1 MNFETRELY
10 RSPNGDRWC
19 LAREPGYGRPFVLHE
34 PNLPSGGRSARI
46 ELAAFLARGD
56 GPEQQAL
63 LRLIARLVDADET
76 VAARDLTGV
85 A

>member
-1 MNFETRELY
+1 MNVETRELY

-19 LAREPGYGRPFVLHE
+19 LAREPGHGKPFVLHE

-46 ELAAFLARGD
+46 ELAVFLARGD

-63 LRLIARLVDADET
+63 LRLIGGLVDDDRDAEL
-76 VAARDLTGV
+76 RDLTGV

>member
-1 MNFETRELY
+1 MNIATRELY

-19 LAREPGYGRPFVLHE
+19 LAREPGQGRPFVLHE

-63 LRLIARLVDADET
+63 LRLIADLVDDEAEA
-76 VAARDLTGV
+76 VLRDLTGV